1 MYGISPI
8 KTPEIGVYDGIIMA
22 VAHEDF
28 IKMGENGI
36 RKFGA
41 KKHVLYDLKYILSA
55 DESDL
60 RL

>member
-1 MYGISPI
+1 L
-8 KTPEIGVYDGIIMA
+8 GVYDGIIMA
-22 VAHEDF
+22 VAHEHF

-36 RKFGA
+36 RKFGP